1 MLSGSLKVGKKVL
14 LLLALVSPLALFS
27 TKLLPWG
34 VNSTNTV
41 AMIAQEIIYPFQWVW
56 IQTTD
61 AVENSWNHYVALS
74 NASKENDE
82 LRSKLN
88 KLNVELLDYNE
99 KKLELER
106 LRELLG
112 LSKSF
117 DRRHIVAEVI
127 NISHDEL
134 FHSMRL
140 NKGKL
145 DGIKIGAPVITAKG
159 VVGRIIRVGS
169 KFSDV
174 HLLLD
179 INFNVDSL
187 IQRNRVRT
195 VLNGNTSDTI
205 ARLNRKT
212 EVRIGDTIITS
223 GIVGGF
229 PKGLAIGQVTRI
241 SYGEDNVNQTISVEP
256 WVDFDRVEEVLVLD
270 YQDKALD
277 RIIETAGSDWFE
289 SVFRK
294 EKGRG

>member
-1 MLSGSLKVGKKVL
+1 MK
-14 LLLALVSPLALFS
+14 
-27 TKLLPWG
+27 
-34 VNSTNTV
+34 
-41 AMIAQEIIYPFQWVW
+41 
-56 IQTTD
+56 
-61 AVENSWNHYVALS
+61 NSWNHYVALS

-195 VLNGNTSDTI
+195 VLNGDTSDTI

-229 PKGLAIGQVTRI
+229 PKGLAIGQVTRVVTARI
-241 SYGEDNVNQTISVEP
+241 TSIKQS
-256 WVDFDRVEEVLVLD
+256 
-270 YQDKALD
+270 ALNL
-277 RIIETAGSDWFE
+277 GSILIAW
-289 SVFRK
+289 RK
-294 EKGRG
+294 F